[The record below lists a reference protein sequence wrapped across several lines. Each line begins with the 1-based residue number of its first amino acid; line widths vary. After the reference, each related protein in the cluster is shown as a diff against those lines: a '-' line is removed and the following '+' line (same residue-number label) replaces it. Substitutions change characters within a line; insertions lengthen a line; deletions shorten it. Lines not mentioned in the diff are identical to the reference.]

1 MVLLLENRQ
10 ARHEFELLETFEA
23 GLVLLGGEVKMLRG
37 KHGSLAGSHV
47 RIIQG
52 RPVLLNAQI
61 PAYPYARSENY
72 DPKRSRELL
81 LKKSE
86 ILKLQQA
93 QETKGLTLVPVN
105 ISLQGRFIKAKI
117 AIARGKKLHDRRA
130 DIKKR
135 DMDRQ
140 VAADLK
146 RNRY

>member
-1 MVLLLENRQ
+1 MVPLIENRQ
-10 ARHEFELLETFEA
+10 ARFEFELLETFDA

-47 RIIQG
+47 RIVNG
-52 RPVLLNAQI
+52 KPTLLNAQI
-61 PAYPYARSENY
+61 PAYPYAQAKDY

-93 QETKGLTLVPVN
+93 QETKGLTLIPVS
-105 ISLQGRFIKAKI
+105 IGLQGRFLKMRV

-135 DMDRQ
+135 DIDRQ

-146 RNRY
+146 HRR